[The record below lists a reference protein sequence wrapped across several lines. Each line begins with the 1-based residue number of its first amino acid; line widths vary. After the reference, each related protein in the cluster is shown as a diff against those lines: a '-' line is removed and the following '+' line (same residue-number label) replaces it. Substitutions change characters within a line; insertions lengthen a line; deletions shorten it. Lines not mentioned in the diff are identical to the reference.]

1 MALSEAPSSAAAI
14 GPTSSRTHVAIASAV
29 EQRSTA
35 AGSTA
40 IRAPSFNVMADILTA
55 SSTPHPF
62 WPMTGGMI
70 STVAMSGRRNWHA
83 DGAAGAGGSA
93 RSGGMAGRSGGGGAG
108 GGGGKPGG
116 GGRGGGA
123 GGAPAGGG
131 PRA

>member
-40 IRAPSFNVMADILTA
+40 IRAPSFNVIADILTA

-62 WPMTGGMI
+62 WPITGGMI

-83 DGAAGAGGSA
+83 DGAGGDAGSA
-93 RSGGMAGRSGGGGAG
+93 RSGGMAGRSGGGGGAG
-108 GGGGKPGG
+108 GGARSGG
-116 GGRGGGA
+116 GGPGGR
-123 GGAPAGGG
+123 AGGG
-131 PRA
+131 PA